1 MLSLWSLPRWQ
12 QQILTFSFEFTPIYV
27 AVTLAGCKV
36 TATNMDLFIRVYT
49 YMCCCH
55 LGRLQSD
62 SNKYGPFYS
71 SLHLLYVAVTLAGS
85 KVTATNEDFFH
96 SYQLLRNVEN
106 SIKYLPE
113 INSFDSVPTKTNSCW
128 WGSLLPVC
136 AHLKCSLVPY
146 WHPSGIFFGA

>member
-85 KVTATNEDFFH
+85 KVTAWLLQQYFDFFQIISKEICFISVTEIHFMLNCAVKDRKKLFAFLKRNNWSFGVRH
-96 SYQLLRNVEN
+96 SL
-106 SIKYLPE
+106 S
-113 INSFDSVPTKTNSCW
+113 
-128 WGSLLPVC
+128 
-136 AHLKCSLVPY
+136 
-146 WHPSGIFFGA
+146 